1 MPGCSIRARLPRG
14 RTRDLTIRRDPDVL
28 ASFLEDAA
36 HFPGGHAAG
45 LVVAT
50 DEAEVAAALRASAAV
65 LPIGAQSSLTGG
77 ATPRG
82 ELLVSTRAL
91 NRILEIDSDHARV
104 QAGTTLAALDAALEP
119 LGRYYPPA
127 PTFTGAFV
135 GGTIATNAAGAATF
149 KYGTTRDWV
158 RALTIV
164 LPTGDVL
171 DVERGSIFA
180 HSDGSFEIVL
190 RDRTIAV
197 PVPTYRMP
205 GVPKVSA
212 GYFAAPHMDLID
224 LFVGAE
230 GTLGIVTEVT
240 LRLLP
245 SRPATCLAFVPFRDR
260 TTALAFVTRLR
271 DQAPEA
277 WSTRGARGLNISAI
291 EHMDQ
296 RCLEL
301 LHEDGIDAATGV
313 SWPPDTVI
321 ALLVTLE
328 LRPDTRTEDAFAE
341 IGFAT
346 DADAPD
352 TPLVRFCRALA
363 DAAVLDDVAI
373 AVPGDR
379 GRADQLR
386 LLREAVPSA
395 VNQRVGSAKRTIDA
409 RIDKTAA
416 DMIVPFDK
424 LSRLLA
430 FYDEEFARRGLDVA
444 VWGHVSDGNLHPNI
458 LPRSFAEVQSGK
470 DALLAF
476 GREVIRLGGSP
487 LAEHG
492 VGRNPVKQRLLS
504 ELYGAKGIDEMR
516 AVKRAIDPGWKLAP
530 GVLFPAR

>member
-1 MPGCSIRARLPRG
+1 
-14 RTRDLTIRRDPDVL
+14 L

-45 LVVAT
+45 LVVAS
-50 DEAEVAAALRASAAV
+50 DEADVAAALRGSAAV

-91 NRILEIDSDHARV
+91 NRILDITPERV
-104 QAGTTLAALDAALEP
+104 RLQAGTTLAELDAALEP

-127 PTFTGAFV
+127 PTFAGAFV
-135 GGTIATNAAGAATF
+135 GGTIATNAAGAGTF

-158 RALTIV
+158 HALTIV

-171 DVERGSIFA
+171 DVERGSTFA
-180 HSDGSFEIVL
+180 HDDGYFQIVL
-190 RDRTIAV
+190 REETITV

-205 GVPKVSA
+205 AVPKVSA
-212 GYFAAPHMDLID
+212 GYFAAPNMDLID

-230 GTLGIVTEVT
+230 GTLGIITEVT
-240 LRLLP
+240 LRVLP
-245 SRPATCLAFVPFRDR
+245 SRPAMCLAFVPFRDR
-260 TTALAFVTRLR
+260 AGAFAFVTRIR

-277 WSTRGARGLNISAI
+277 WNTRGARGLNISAV
-291 EHMDQ
+291 EYMDQ

-301 LHEDGIDAATGV
+301 LREDGIDAATGI
-313 SWPPDTVI
+313 SWPTGTAM

-328 LRPDTRTEDAFAE
+328 LRADTRTEDAFAE
-341 IGFAT
+341 IGFAR
-346 DADAPD
+346 DVDAPD
-352 TPLVRFCRALA
+352 TPLVRFCRALEEA
-363 DAAVLDDVAI
+363 GVLDYVEI

-379 GRADQLR
+379 RRADQLR
-386 LLREAVPSA
+386 RLREAVPAA
-395 VNQRVGSAKRTIDA
+395 VNQRVGREHAIDA

-416 DMIVPFDK
+416 DMIVPFGE
-424 LSRLLA
+424 LAGLLT
-430 FYDEEFARRGLDVA
+430 FYDDEFARRGLDAA
-444 VWGHVSDGNLHPNI
+444 VWGHLSDGNVHPNVI
-458 LPRSFAEVQSGK
+458 PRSLADVQSGK
-470 DALLAF
+470 EALLAF

-492 VGRNPVKQRLLS
+492 VGRNPVKQRLLG
-504 ELYGAKGIDEMR
+504 ELYGPKGIDEMR